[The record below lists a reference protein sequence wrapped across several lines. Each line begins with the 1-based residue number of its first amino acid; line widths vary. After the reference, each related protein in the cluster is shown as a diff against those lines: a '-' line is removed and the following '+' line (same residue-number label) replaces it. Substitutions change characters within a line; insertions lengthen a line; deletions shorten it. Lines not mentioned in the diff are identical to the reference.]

1 MALPDGQLSSV
12 VTAIIGAAV
21 TIIVAVVAATAWIS
35 RKVSKV
41 ETEIDNLKDKFK
53 KVEDDLTYMFRL
65 DLEES
70 HKVAE
75 RFRSELGFKGKR
87 VKDKTMGEEDED

>member
-1 MALPDGQLSSV
+1 
-12 VTAIIGAAV
+12 
-21 TIIVAVVAATAWIS
+21 
-35 RKVSKV
+35 
-41 ETEIDNLKDKFK
+41 
-53 KVEDDLTYMFRL
+53 VEDDLTYMFRL